1 MFKGKIKGYDKT
13 VVIKDMEVHN
23 SRNVEDWKREIQ
35 IMRYVLFM
43 LTKVP
48 EFNTN
53 ASFFQSKSMPVRC

>member
-35 IMRYVLFM
+35 IMRYVSFVI
-43 LTKVP
+43 TKSR
-48 EFNTN
+48 EFD
-53 ASFFQSKSMPVRC
+53 